1 MLDSK
6 NMEKITIYD
15 SNNNPLSPPEITLG
29 QIFEYEIVI
38 INGSIFRN
46 TDTLDSLGNGGVM
59 TLLGSSSLEWY
70 NKKTIYELR
79 IDFLEVIKDAKE
91 NEDMV
96 ILLEEG
102 IDTKYPYICANGL
115 TEKRTFW
122 NTVETLNELREL
134 LDFQNTLLEMK
145 GNKKKVETVNQKLSE
160 YMKTIKDF
168 YGEISIKTLKDN
180 YDDSFEI
187 SFYTD
192 KIDDTIIKTLEKYK
206 DYEVYDVRCEQYCSL
221 PPIDH
226 KVIILDNRKTK
237 PW

>member
-1 MLDSK
+1 
-6 NMEKITIYD
+6 
-15 SNNNPLSPPEITLG
+15 
-29 QIFEYEIVI
+29 
-38 INGSIFRN
+38 
-46 TDTLDSLGNGGVM
+46 
-59 TLLGSSSLEWY
+59 
-70 NKKTIYELR
+70 
-79 IDFLEVIKDAKE
+79 
-91 NEDMV
+91 MV

-145 GNKKKVETVNQKLSE
+145 GNKKKVETVNQKFSE

-168 YGEISIKTLKDN
+168 YGEITVKTLKEN

-206 DYEVYDVRCEQYCSL
+206 DYEVYDVQYCSL